1 MHSVNLERYRNEFPI
16 TEQYT
21 YLDHAGV
28 APISLRV
35 TRVVEEYLSE
45 ASGGAMFNYLHW
57 IKRVKKVRMRCADL
71 INADS
76 HEIAFVKNTSHGL
89 SIVANGLD
97 WKEGDNMLVYEKE
110 FPANIYP
117 WLNLQRK
124 GVDVRFIKSINSSLR
139 IEDIEDLI
147 DHRTRLFSIS
157 SVQFANGFRIDLKKV
172 GRLCKE
178 KGIYLCVDAIQSLGV
193 VPMDVKLFNI
203 DFLSAD
209 GHKWL
214 LSPEGT
220 GIFYCRKELA
230 ERLEPPL
237 IGWKS
242 VENEL
247 DFERIDLKLKD
258 NALRFEEASM
268 NIMGIY
274 ALGAS
279 LDMLFEVGVDRIKDH
294 VLDLGEIII
303 EEADKRGFDVISPR
317 NKDSRGGIVV
327 FGGNFDPQGVKEKLE
342 QMSIMVNVRGG
353 GIRVSPHFYNTKEDI
368 SVIFEAI
375 DEILT

>member
-368 SVIFEAI
+368 SVLFEAI